1 MRTIDQSKQ
10 MAIAFDEPIQM
21 MDLHTQYLHL
31 KEEINEAIKEVLES
45 SCFINGPQVSKFAER
60 LAKYLHVNHV
70 IPCANGTDALQ
81 IALMA
86 LNLQPGEEVIVPSF
100 SYVAAAEAVA
110 LLGLKPVLVDV
121 DARTF
126 NMDVE
131 KVEQAIS
138 RMTKAIIPVHLF
150 GQVCDMEPIM
160 RIARKYNLYVIEDNA
175 QSIGANYIFRNEE
188 SQRAG
193 TIGHIGTTSFFPTK
207 PLACYGDGGAL
218 MTNDEELAKRIQM
231 IASHGQEK
239 KYYNKYIG
247 CNSRLDT
254 IQAAILN
261 VKLRYVDQFMQ
272 ARVKIAKHYNDAFKF
287 IPYIILP
294 YKPGYTTHI
303 YHQYTIQ
310 VKNGKRNALQAY
322 LKQKGIPTMI
332 YYPLPIDR
340 QEAFRVP
347 ARKGGSLEVSRKMS
361 ETVLSLPIHT
371 ELTPDMQDYIIEH
384 TKRFFK

>member
-1 MRTIDQSKQ
+1 MDLSKQ
-10 MAIAFDEPIQM
+10 MAFAFDEPIRM
-21 MDLHTQYLHL
+21 VDLHSQYVRL
-31 KEEINEAIKEVLES
+31 KDEIDKAVHEVLNNNNY
-45 SCFINGPQVSKFAER
+45 INGPQVGEFAER
-60 LAKYLHVNHV
+60 FAKYMHVEHV
-70 IPCANGTDALQ
+70 IPCGNGTDAIQ

-100 SYVAAAEAVA
+100 CYVAAAEAVA

-121 DARTF
+121 DSRTF

-150 GQVCDMEPIM
+150 GQCCDMEPIM
-160 RIARKYNLYVIEDNA
+160 RIARKYNLHVIEDNA
-175 QSIGANYIFRNEE
+175 QSVGACYITSDE
-188 SQRAG
+188 SESVKAG
-193 TIGHIGTTSFFPTK
+193 TIGHIGTTSFFPSK

-218 MTNDEELAKRIQM
+218 MTNDETLAQRIRM
-231 IASHGQEK
+231 IANHGQEK

-254 IQAAILN
+254 IQAAILK
-261 VKLRYVDQFMQ
+261 VKLKYLDQFTN
-272 ARVKIAKHYNDAFKF
+272 ARVKVAKHYNDAFKF
-287 IPYIILP
+287 LPYILLP
-294 YKPGYTTHI
+294 HRPGYTTHV

-310 VKNGKRNALQAY
+310 VKNGKRNALQSY
-322 LKQKGIPTMI
+322 LKQKGIPSMI

-347 ARKGGSLEVSRKMS
+347 ARKAGMLEVSRKMS
-361 ETVLSLPIHT
+361 ETVLSLPIHSEMT
-371 ELTPDMQDYIIEH
+371 IDMQEYIEDHII
-384 TKRFFK
+384 RFFK